1 MGLLKKCQT
10 LYAELRDVS
19 DRLSGVE
26 DELSNDEIS
35 MQYREELYKYEFEL
49 ALQMSGCFE
58 DLMYCLDKLEKEED
72 GMRFYATRIRR
83 NAAELIKVE
92 NIDVDQNV

>member
-1 MGLLKKCQT
+1 MDLLKKCQN
-10 LYAELRDVS
+10 LYSELRDVS

-26 DELSNDEIS
+26 VELDNQDIS

-58 DLMYCLDKLEKEED
+58 DLMYCLDKLEQEE
-72 GMRFYATRIRR
+72 GMRFYTNRIRR
-83 NAAELIKVE
+83 NAAELVKVD
-92 NIDVDQNV
+92 NIDVNYDV